1 MKFLL
6 LFFIFMVLLW
16 QWRQARQPKVMQAK
30 RKSAPGTAALD
41 MVQCAHC
48 GVHLPA
54 NDAIP
59 GGKRDK
65 AVYCSAAHRQ
75 AQEP

>member
-16 QWRQARQPKVMQAK
+16 QWRHARAPKVREDARK
-30 RKSAPGTAALD
+30 RTPAPPAVET
-41 MVQCAHC
+41 VQCGHC
-48 GVHLPA
+48 GLHLPTQ
-54 NDAIP
+54 DASK
-59 GGKRDK
+59 GRQGW
-65 AVYCSAAHRQ
+65 YCSVAHRQ

>member
-16 QWRQARQPKVMQAK
+16 QWRHARSPKVRQAA
-30 RKSAPGTAALD
+30 RKNAAAAGPAA
-41 MVQCAHC
+41 MARCAVC
-48 GVHLPA
+48 GLHLPVD
-54 NDAIP
+54 DALR
-59 GGKRDK
+59 GAQGM
-65 AVYCSAAHRQ
+65 YCSAAHRQ